1 MSIQKTTIQKTISP
15 VDGGVYAERELANE
29 AQIEIALAA
38 AVTAQGH
45 WRAAPLETRLAICR
59 RFVDIVEAQADA
71 LGEELTWQMGRPIR
85 YTPFELRRGFAER
98 ARYMIDVAPA
108 ALQDIQAPAQPGFTR
123 FIRHEP
129 AGVVFTIA
137 PWNYPY
143 LTSVNSIVPAL
154 AAGNSVILKH
164 SAQTPLCA
172 ERYAAA
178 LQEAGL
184 PEGVFQFLHLSHAD
198 VERVIADPR
207 IAFVAFT
214 GSVQGGHAVQA
225 AASRRFIGTGLELGG
240 KDPAYVRADADLAH
254 AVENLVD
261 GAMFNSG
268 QSCCG
273 IERIYVARPLY
284 AQFVEQAVALTKTY
298 TLGNPLSPE
307 TTLGPMVRTS
317 AAEFVRA
324 QIAEAI
330 QQGAQAHID
339 PRDFAADKPGTPYLA
354 PQILTSVDHTM
365 RVMTE
370 ETFGP
375 VVGIMAVDSDD
386 DAIRLMNDSAYGLTA
401 AIWTADENAAL
412 RIGDQVHTGTWF
424 MNRCDYLD
432 PALAWTGVKDTG
444 HGCALSV
451 LGYGQLTRPKS
462 FHLRT
467 STK

>member
-1 MSIQKTTIQKTISP
+1 MSSQKTISP
-15 VDGGVYAERELANE
+15 VDGSVFVERELATD
-29 AQIEIALAA
+29 AQIECALAA
-38 AVTAQGH
+38 AVIAQRH
-45 WRAAPLETRLAICR
+45 WRAVPLENRMMICR
-59 RFVDIVEAQADA
+59 LLVNAMEAQACA
-71 LGEELTWQMGRPIR
+71 IGEELSWQMGRPIR
-85 YTPFELRRGFAER
+85 YTPNEIRRGFAER
-98 ARYMIDVAPA
+98 ARYMIDVAAA
-108 ALQDIQAPAQPGFTR
+108 ALADIPTPVLPGYHR

-129 AGVVFTIA
+129 VGVVFTIA

-154 AAGNSVILKH
+154 LAGNAVILKH

-178 LQEAGL
+178 FQEAGL
-184 PEGVFQFLHLSHAD
+184 PEGVFQFLHLSHAAVD
-198 VERVIADPR
+198 QVIGDPR
-207 IAFVAFT
+207 VDFVAFT
-214 GSVQGGHAVQA
+214 GSVQGGLAVQA

-254 AVENLVD
+254 AVENLID

-284 AQFVEQAVALTKTY
+284 SQFVEQAVALTKTY
-298 TLGNPLSPE
+298 TLGNPLEPE

-317 AAEFVRA
+317 AAVFVRD

-330 QQGAQAHID
+330 HQGAQAHID
-339 PRDFAADKPGTPYLA
+339 ARDFAADQPGTPYLA

-365 RVMTE
+365 RVMTD

-375 VVGIMAVDSDD
+375 VVGIMPVDSDEE
-386 DAIRLMNDSAYGLTA
+386 AIRLMNDSAYGLTA
-401 AIWTADENAAL
+401 AIWTTDEDAAL
-412 RIGDQVHTGTWF
+412 RIGDQVQTGTWF

-432 PALAWTGVKDTG
+432 PALAWTGVKNTG
-444 HGCALSV
+444 RGCTLSV
-451 LGYGQLTRPKS
+451 LGYAQLTRPKS
-462 FHLRT
+462 YHLRH
-467 STK
+467 